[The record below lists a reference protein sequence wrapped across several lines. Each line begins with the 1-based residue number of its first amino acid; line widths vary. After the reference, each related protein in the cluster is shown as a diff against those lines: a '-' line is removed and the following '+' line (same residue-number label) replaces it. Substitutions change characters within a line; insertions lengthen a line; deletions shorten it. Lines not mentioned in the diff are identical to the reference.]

1 LTGASGIAKVERRPT
16 RGEDRMLALVLL
28 LLSAPAQEQ
37 GAAVA
42 MIDEVRRLRAEVSSL
57 RLEIFQRTDALL
69 AMKSD
74 IGTLRDEVRSSR
86 ERGAPSVA
94 APFLAGP
101 PVPSDLLG
109 VAKTAVFAPRVEADN
124 TRRRDTVTLRVK
136 RIEAG
141 AIHKVAEVEL
151 QSDAAGVELPLD
163 QNGALYLVEWFT
175 TEGQSYNLVLKD
187 GASGQP
193 AASAP
198 VKALQAQ
205 GRFVFVGYRVE

>member
-1 LTGASGIAKVERRPT
+1 
-16 RGEDRMLALVLL
+16 MLALALL
-28 LLSAPAQEQ
+28 LLAPVQET
-37 GAAVA
+37 GAEMGA
-42 MIDEVRRLRAEVSSL
+42 MIGEVRRLRAEVSTL
-57 RLEIFQRTDALL
+57 RLELFQRTDALL

-74 IGTLRDEVRSSR
+74 LNGLRDEVRSSR
-86 ERGAPSVA
+86 ERGAPSVS

-109 VAKTAVFAPRVEADN
+109 VAKTAVFAPRLEVDSA
-124 TRRRDTVTLRVK
+124 RRHDTVTLRVK

-151 QSDAAGVELPLD
+151 QADALGVDIPLD
-163 QNGALYLVEWFT
+163 QNGALYLVEWST
-175 TEGQSYNLVLKD
+175 SEGQVYNLILKD

>member
-1 LTGASGIAKVERRPT
+1 MIA
-16 RGEDRMLALVLL
+16 LALL
-28 LLSAPAQEQ
+28 LLVPVQEP
-37 GAAVA
+37 GAEVGA
-42 MIDEVRRLRAEVSSL
+42 MIGEVRRLRAEVSSL
-57 RLEIFQRTDALL
+57 RLELFQRTDALL
-69 AMKSD
+69 AMKGD
-74 IGTLRDEVRSSR
+74 LGALRDEVRSSR
-86 ERGAPSVA
+86 DRAAPSVA

-101 PVPSDLLG
+101 PVPSDQLG
-109 VAKTAVFAPRVEADN
+109 VAKTAVFAPRVEADS

-151 QSDAAGVELPLD
+151 TSDAPSVDLPID
-163 QNGALYLVEWFT
+163 QNGALYLVEWLT
-175 TEGQSYNLVLKD
+175 AEGQIYNLVLKD

>member
-1 LTGASGIAKVERRPT
+1 
-16 RGEDRMLALVLL
+16 MLALALL
-28 LLSAPAQEQ
+28 LLTPVQEP
-37 GAAVA
+37 GAEMGA
-42 MIDEVRRLRAEVSSL
+42 MIGEVRRLRAEVSTL
-57 RLEIFQRTDALL
+57 RIELFQRTDALL
-69 AMKSD
+69 AMKGD
-74 IGTLRDEVRSSR
+74 LTAVRDEVRVAR
-86 ERGAPSVA
+86 DRAAPSVA

-109 VAKTAVFAPRVEADN
+109 VAKTAVFAPRIEADSS
-124 TRRRDTVTLRVK
+124 RRRDTVTLKIK

-141 AIHKVAEVEL
+141 AIQKVAEVEL
-151 QSDAAGVELPLD
+151 PPDAPSVDLALD
-163 QNGALYLVEWFT
+163 QNGALYLVEWST
-175 TEGQSYNLVLKD
+175 SEGQTYNLILKD

>member
-1 LTGASGIAKVERRPT
+1 
-16 RGEDRMLALVLL
+16 MLALVVLL
-28 LLSAPAQEQ
+28 LTPAQER
-37 GAAVA
+37 GAEVGA

-57 RLEIFQRTDALL
+57 RLELFQRTDAVL
-69 AMKSD
+69 AMKGD
-74 IGTLRDEVRSSR
+74 IEGLREEVRSSR
-86 ERGAPSVA
+86 ERAAPSVA

-109 VAKTAVFAPRVEADN
+109 VAKTAVFAPRVEADS

-151 QSDAAGVELPLD
+151 QSDAPGVELPLD
-163 QNGALYLVEWFT
+163 QNGALYLVEWVT

>member
-1 LTGASGIAKVERRPT
+1 
-16 RGEDRMLALVLL
+16 MLALVLL
-28 LLSAPAQEQ
+28 LLAPAQEAHADV
-37 GAAVA
+37 GA
-42 MIDEVRRLRAEVSSL
+42 MFGEVRQLRGELSTL
-57 RLEIFQRTDALL
+57 RLELFQRTEALQ
-69 AMKSD
+69 AMK
-74 IGTLRDEVRSSR
+74 GEFETLREEVRSSR
-86 ERGAPSVA
+86 ERSAPSVA

-151 QSDAAGVELPLD
+151 LSDAPGVELPLD
-163 QNGALYLVEWFT
+163 QNGALYLVEWVT
-175 TEGQSYNLVLKD
+175 TEGQTYNLVLKD

>member
-1 LTGASGIAKVERRPT
+1 
-16 RGEDRMLALVLL
+16 MLALALL
-28 LLSAPAQEQ
+28 LLTPVQEP
-37 GAAVA
+37 GAEVGA
-42 MIDEVRRLRAEVSSL
+42 MIGEVRRLRAEVSSL
-57 RLEIFQRTDALL
+57 RLEVFQRTEGLI
-69 AMKSD
+69 AMKGD
-74 IGTLRDEVRSSR
+74 LGALRDEVRTSR
-86 ERGAPSVA
+86 ERAAPSIA

-109 VAKTAVFAPRVEADN
+109 VAKTAVFAPRVEADS

-136 RIEAG
+136 RIDAG

-151 QSDAAGVELPLD
+151 TSDAAGIDLPLD
-163 QNGALYLVEWFT
+163 QNGALYLVEWLT
-175 TEGQSYNLVLKD
+175 AEGQTYNLVLKD

>member
-1 LTGASGIAKVERRPT
+1 
-16 RGEDRMLALVLL
+16 MLALALL
-28 LLSAPAQEQ
+28 LLSPVQESGAQV
-37 GAAVA
+37 GA
-42 MIDEVRRLRAEVSSL
+42 MIGEVRQLRAEVSTL
-57 RLEIFQRTDALL
+57 RLEVFQRTDALL
-69 AMKSD
+69 AMKGD
-74 IGTLRDEVRSSR
+74 LGALRDEVRSSR
-86 ERGAPSVA
+86 ERAATSVA

-109 VAKTAVFAPRVEADN
+109 VAKTAVFAPRVEADS

-141 AIHKVAEVEL
+141 AIIKVAEVEL
-151 QSDAAGVELPLD
+151 QSDAPSVDLPLD
-163 QNGALYLVEWFT
+163 QNGALYLVEWVT
-175 TEGQSYNLVLKD
+175 TEGQIYNLILKD

-198 VKALQAQ
+198 VKALQFQ

>member
-1 LTGASGIAKVERRPT
+1 
-16 RGEDRMLALVLL
+16 MLAFALFLL
-28 LLSAPAQEQ
+28 APLQEP
-37 GAAVA
+37 GAEVGA
-42 MIDEVRRLRAEVSSL
+42 MIGEVRRLRAEVSSL
-57 RLEIFQRTDALL
+57 RLELFQRTDALL
-69 AMKSD
+69 AMKGD
-74 IGTLRDEVRSSR
+74 LGALRDEVRSSR
-86 ERGAPSVA
+86 ERAPSSVA
-94 APFLAGP
+94 APFLSGP

-109 VAKTAVFAPRVEADN
+109 VAKTAVFAPRVEADS

-141 AIHKVAEVEL
+141 ALHKVAEVEL
-151 QSDAAGVELPLD
+151 TSDAPSVDLPLD
-163 QNGALYLVEWFT
+163 QNGALYLVEWLT
-175 TEGQSYNLVLKD
+175 TEGQTYNLVLKD

>member
-1 LTGASGIAKVERRPT
+1 
-16 RGEDRMLALVLL
+16 MLALALL
-28 LLSAPAQEQ
+28 LLTPVQEP
-37 GAAVA
+37 GAEMGA
-42 MIDEVRRLRAEVSSL
+42 MIGEVRRLRAEVSTL
-57 RLEIFQRTDALL
+57 RIELFQRTDALL
-69 AMKSD
+69 AMKGD
-74 IGTLRDEVRSSR
+74 LTALRDEVRSGR
-86 ERGAPSVA
+86 DRAAPSVA

-109 VAKTAVFAPRVEADN
+109 VARTAVFAPRIEADSS
-124 TRRRDTVTLRVK
+124 RRRDTVSLKVK

-141 AIHKVAEVEL
+141 AIHRVAEVEL
-151 QSDAAGVELPLD
+151 QSDAPSVDLPLD
-163 QNGALYLVEWFT
+163 QNGALFLVEWST
-175 TEGQSYNLVLKD
+175 AEGQTYNLILKD

>member
-1 LTGASGIAKVERRPT
+1 
-16 RGEDRMLALVLL
+16 MLAIALFLL
-28 LLSAPAQEQ
+28 APLQEP
-37 GAAVA
+37 GAEVGA
-42 MIDEVRRLRAEVSSL
+42 MIGEVRRLRAEVSSL
-57 RLEIFQRTDALL
+57 RLELFQRTDAVL
-69 AMKSD
+69 AMKGD
-74 IGTLRDEVRSSR
+74 LGALRDEVRSSR
-86 ERGAPSVA
+86 ERGASSVA
-94 APFLAGP
+94 APFLSGP

-109 VAKTAVFAPRVEADN
+109 VAKTAVFAPRVEADS

-141 AIHKVAEVEL
+141 ALHKVAEVEL
-151 QSDAAGVELPLD
+151 TSDAPSVDLPLD
-163 QNGALYLVEWFT
+163 QNGALYLVEWLT
-175 TEGQSYNLVLKD
+175 TEGQTYNLVLKD

>member
-1 LTGASGIAKVERRPT
+1 MFALALL
-16 RGEDRMLALVLL
+16 MLAPV
-28 LLSAPAQEQ
+28 QEPGTEV
-37 GAAVA
+37 GAV
-42 MIDEVRRLRAEVSSL
+42 IGEVRRLRAEVSTL
-57 RLEIFQRTDALL
+57 RIELFQRTDALL

-74 IGTLRDEVRSSR
+74 LTALRDEVRTAR

-94 APFLAGP
+94 APFLAAP
-101 PVPSDLLG
+101 PLPSDLLG
-109 VAKTAVFAPRVEADN
+109 VAKTAVFAPRIEVDSS
-124 TRRRDTVTLRVK
+124 RRHDTVSVKLK

-141 AIHKVAEVEL
+141 AIHRVAEVEL
-151 QSDAAGVELPLD
+151 QADAPGVDLPVD
-163 QNGALYLVEWFT
+163 QNGALYLVEWST
-175 TEGQSYNLVLKD
+175 SEGQVYNLILKD

>member
-1 LTGASGIAKVERRPT
+1 
-16 RGEDRMLALVLL
+16 MLALALL
-28 LLSAPAQEQ
+28 LLAPAQDP
-37 GAAVA
+37 GAEMGA
-42 MIDEVRRLRAEVSSL
+42 MIGEVRRLRAEVSTL
-57 RLEIFQRTDALL
+57 RIELFQRTDALL
-69 AMKSD
+69 AMKND
-74 IGTLRDEVRSSR
+74 LGALREEVRSAR
-86 ERGAPSVA
+86 ERGGASVS
-94 APFLAGP
+94 APFLSGP

-109 VAKTAVFAPRVEADN
+109 VAKTAVFAPRLEVDSP
-124 TRRRDTVTLRVK
+124 RRHDTVTLRVK

-151 QSDAAGVELPLD
+151 TADAQAVDIPLD
-163 QNGALYLVEWFT
+163 QNGALYLVEWST
-175 TEGQSYNLVLKD
+175 AEGQVYNLILKD

>member
-1 LTGASGIAKVERRPT
+1 
-16 RGEDRMLALVLL
+16 MLALALL
-28 LLSAPAQEQ
+28 LLAPVQDP
-37 GAAVA
+37 GAEMGA
-42 MIDEVRRLRAEVSSL
+42 MIGEVRRLRAEVSTMRIEL
-57 RLEIFQRTDALL
+57 FQRTDALL
-69 AMKSD
+69 AMKND
-74 IGTLRDEVRSSR
+74 LGALREEVRASR
-86 ERGAPSVA
+86 ERGPSVS

-109 VAKTAVFAPRVEADN
+109 VAKTAVFAPRLEVDSA
-124 TRRRDTVTLRVK
+124 RRHDTVTLRVK

-151 QSDAAGVELPLD
+151 TADARSVDIPLD
-163 QNGALYLVEWFT
+163 QNGALYLVEWST
-175 TEGQSYNLVLKD
+175 SEGQVYDLILKD

-193 AASAP
+193 AASVP

>member
-1 LTGASGIAKVERRPT
+1 
-16 RGEDRMLALVLL
+16 MLALVVLL
-28 LLSAPAQEQ
+28 LAPVQEP
-37 GAAVA
+37 GAAVGA

-57 RLEIFQRTDALL
+57 RLELFQRTDAVL
-69 AMKSD
+69 AMKGD
-74 IGTLRDEVRSSR
+74 IGALREEVRSSR
-86 ERGAPSVA
+86 ERAAPSVA

-109 VAKTAVFAPRVEADN
+109 VAKTAVFAPRVEADS

-141 AIHKVAEVEL
+141 AILKVAEVEL
-151 QSDAAGVELPLD
+151 QSDASAVELPLD
-163 QNGALYLVEWFT
+163 QNGALYLVEWAT

>member
-1 LTGASGIAKVERRPT
+1 MIVLALMLLAPVQETGAEVG
-16 RGEDRMLALVLL
+16 
-28 LLSAPAQEQ
+28 
-37 GAAVA
+37 A
-42 MIDEVRRLRAEVSSL
+42 MIGEVRRLRAEVSTL
-57 RLEIFQRTDALL
+57 RLELFQRTDALL
-69 AMKSD
+69 AMKND
-74 IGTLRDEVRSSR
+74 VGALRDEVRASR
-86 ERGAPSVA
+86 ERAAPSVA
-94 APFLAGP
+94 APFLSGP

-109 VAKTAVFAPRVEADN
+109 VAKTAVFAPRVEADS

-151 QSDAAGVELPLD
+151 TSDAPSVDLPLD
-163 QNGALYLVEWFT
+163 QNGALYLVEWLT
-175 TEGQSYNLVLKD
+175 AEGQTYNLVLRD

>member
-1 LTGASGIAKVERRPT
+1 
-16 RGEDRMLALVLL
+16 MLALVVL
-28 LLSAPAQEQ
+28 LLSPVQEP
-37 GAAVA
+37 GAAVGA

-57 RLEIFQRTDALL
+57 RLELFQRTDAVL
-69 AMKSD
+69 AMKGD
-74 IGTLRDEVRSSR
+74 IGALREEVRSSR
-86 ERGAPSVA
+86 ERAAPSVA

-109 VAKTAVFAPRVEADN
+109 VAKTAVFAPRVEADS

-141 AIHKVAEVEL
+141 AIQKVAEVEL

-163 QNGALYLVEWFT
+163 QNGALYLVEWVT

>member
-1 LTGASGIAKVERRPT
+1 
-16 RGEDRMLALVLL
+16 MLALVVMLL
-28 LLSAPAQEQ
+28 APVQEP
-37 GAAVA
+37 GAAVGA

-57 RLEIFQRTDALL
+57 RLELFQRTDAVL
-69 AMKSD
+69 AMKND

-86 ERGAPSVA
+86 ERAAPSVA

-109 VAKTAVFAPRVEADN
+109 VAKTAVFAPRVEADS

-141 AIHKVAEVEL
+141 AIHKIAEVEL
-151 QSDAAGVELPLD
+151 QSDASGVELPLD
-163 QNGALYLVEWFT
+163 QNGALYLVEWVT

>member
-1 LTGASGIAKVERRPT
+1 
-16 RGEDRMLALVLL
+16 MLALVVMLL
-28 LLSAPAQEQ
+28 APVQEP
-37 GAAVA
+37 GAAVGA

-57 RLEIFQRTDALL
+57 RLELFQRTDAVL
-69 AMKSD
+69 AMKND

-86 ERGAPSVA
+86 ERAAPSVA

-109 VAKTAVFAPRVEADN
+109 VAKSAVFAPRVEADS
-124 TRRRDTVTLRVK
+124 TRRRDTVMLRVK

-141 AIHKVAEVEL
+141 AILKVAEVEL

-163 QNGALYLVEWFT
+163 QNGALYLVEWVT